1 MADTTLAQL
10 QALVEQQGAELAKLK
25 AAAAATTPAPTEY
38 YTLTKTGEEIDEILA
53 GGGGVND
60 AVRYGAAQSLS
71 DEQKTQAR
79 GNIGA
84 APGGF
89 GFGERLSSVSATSA
103 SELYA
108 DYCAKVDAVL
118 AGMPDKTAKLL
129 NAYPPHV
136 YGKAGTTVSI
146 LYKGNDKY
154 AVLSNLGSAD
164 KMLSGWRMIKD
175 NNAWDPFEWVNPPVE
190 LGVEYRT
197 TERYWG
203 KPVYVKLVDCG
214 ACPAAGFKDVT
225 FGERGVVVPVRC
237 YGNFGYGGGTTI
249 PFQSTETDAMQIGAL
264 INFIRIHTNGND
276 FSSYNCTATVYY
288 TKTTD

>member
-1 MADTTLAQL
+1 MADMTLAQL

-60 AVRYGAAQSLS
+60 AVRYGEPQSLS
-71 DEQKTQAR
+71 DTQKTQAR

-84 APGGF
+84 APDGF

-214 ACPAAGFKDVT
+214 NIADNKKVAHGISNMKTCLFFMGVKAGESLTQIYNHSLSDAWTSYVVAVDRTNIILACGSSAVGTNCQVT
-225 FGERGVVVPVRC
+225 
-237 YGNFGYGGGTTI
+237 
-249 PFQSTETDAMQIGAL
+249 L
-264 INFIRIHTNGND
+264 K
-276 FSSYNCTATVYY
+276 Y